1 MSGRYDFCY
10 SRNGQLTLFVNR
22 MLNRD
27 AGTYEAVATN
37 PFGEARQQIKLDV
50 AEHPRFIVRTKEN
63 ICVTRETGQIHCRIT
78 GYPEWEVGR
87 PQSFPL
93 QNLYFLLNTT
103 NFEVENFKNCYR
115 FSQRKEYKQW
125 RVLMTIFGN

>member
-27 AGTYEAVATN
+27 AGTYEAVAIN

-93 QNLYFLLNTT
+93 QNLYFLLNTCTVATRGIT
-103 NFEVENFKNCYR
+103 NFDEF
-115 FSQRKEYKQW
+115 
-125 RVLMTIFGN
+125 